1 MKERAGVDGFDIVEI
16 IYNVFCYCV
25 MRHIYLVFSVLLTLA
40 VACNGSVRKTGNKGN
55 DEKERSEAPA
65 PRLVDI
71 EEPADRARYSSGDII
86 NLRLSLQGNAS
97 PDSVRIFFEGTLKH
111 TLYRDELEY
120 GIETASARLGLIPLK
135 IMAYKGEGRPQ
146 VITRF
151 VTIISDIQPD
161 LYTYRVVNTYP
172 HDKQAYTQG
181 LLYHEGYFFE
191 STGGEGKSS
200 LRKVEIE
207 TGEVLKM
214 HRLESKFFGEGLV
227 VFEGRLYQ
235 LTWKNNVGFVYDIES
250 FEEIKR
256 VHYTTQGWGLTSN
269 GEELIMS
276 DGTNKLYF
284 LEPEY
289 FTVQSSIEVYDN
301 QNHVWQLNE
310 LEYING
316 EIWANIYTTE
326 RIARIDPGTGK
337 VLAYIDLSGILSPED
352 DHPEL
357 AEMNGIAWDEDNERL
372 FITGKNWPRL
382 FEIKTVRRR

>member
-1 MKERAGVDGFDIVEI
+1 
-16 IYNVFCYCV
+16 
-25 MRHIYLVFSVLLTLA
+25 MRYVYLVFSVLLTLA
-40 VACNGSVRKTGNKGN
+40 VACNGSVRKTGNN
-55 DEKERSEAPA
+55 RQEEKKQSEKPA
-65 PRLVDI
+65 PGLVKID
-71 EEPADRARYSSGDII
+71 EPADRARYSSGDII
-86 NLRLSLQGNAS
+86 KLRLSLEGNTL
-97 PDSVRIFFEGTLKH
+97 PDSVRIFFDGTVSQ
-111 TLYRDELEY
+111 TLYPDELEY

-135 IMAYKGEGRPQ
+135 IMAYKGAGRPQ

-161 LYTYRVVNTYP
+161 LYSYRIVNAYP

-207 TGEVLKM
+207 TGEVLKIQ
-214 HRLESKFFGEGLV
+214 RLESKFFGEGLV
-227 VFEGRLYQ
+227 VFKGRLYQ

-289 FTVQSSIEVYDN
+289 FTVQSSIEVYDDR
-301 QNHVWQLNE
+301 NHVWQLNE

-316 EIWANIYTTE
+316 EIWANIYTTN
-326 RIARIDPGTGK
+326 RIARIDPNTGK

-357 AEMNGIAWDEDNERL
+357 AEMNGIAWDEENERL

-382 FEIKTVRRR
+382 FEIRIFRRR